1 MTPYKSL
8 LEEALEAWAYT
19 RQGVIDEV
27 KNIPE
32 KNFNF
37 RPTPIILSK
46 NNKGKSGQSRSVAE
60 LAHHIIESGLMM
72 SGELTRP
79 DGNFRRKSYPKFLRE
94 YAGHIQPTDSKKQL
108 LALLKSTHQ
117 EGEKK
122 FREAGELLMLQYIT
136 RFDGL
141 KGTRLAWMN
150 HGISHEEYHRGQLAL
165 YARLLGRVPALTQL
179 IMGGE

>member
-27 KNIPE
+27 NNIPE
-32 KNFNF
+32 KDFGF
-37 RPTPIILSK
+37 RPTPK
-46 NNKGKSGQSRSVAE
+46 NRSVAE

-79 DGNFRRKSYPKFLRE
+79 DGDFQRQDYPDFLKE
-94 YAGHIQPTDSKKQL
+94 HAGHIQPTESKKKL
-108 LALLKSTHQ
+108 LALLKSTHA

-122 FREAGELLMLQYIT
+122 FREAGELLILQYIT

-179 IMGGE
+179 IMGEAEK

>member
-1 MTPYKSL
+1 VRQKAKKKKRTMTPYKSL

-32 KNFNF
+32 KDFNF
-37 RPTPIILSK
+37 RPTSH
-46 NNKGKSGQSRSVAE
+46 NRSVAE
-60 LAHHIIESGLMM
+60 LVHHIIESGLMM

-79 DGNFRRKSYPKFLRE
+79 DGDFQRQEYLEFLQE
-94 YAGHIQPTDSKKQL
+94 YAGHLKSTASKSEL
-108 LALLKSTHQ
+108 LALLKSTHK

-122 FREAGELLMLQYIT
+122 FREAGELQILQYIN

-165 YARLLGRVPALTQL
+165 YARLLGRVPALTKL
-179 IMGGE
+179 IMGG

>member
-32 KNFNF
+32 KDFHF
-37 RPTPIILSK
+37 RPTPK
-46 NNKGKSGQSRSVAE
+46 NRSVAE
-60 LAHHIIESGLMM
+60 LVHHIIESGLMM

-79 DGNFRRKSYPKFLRE
+79 DGDFQRQDYPEFLKE
-94 YAGHIQPTDSKKQL
+94 YAGHLQATESKQKL
-108 LALLKSTHQ
+108 LAWLKSTHV

-122 FREAGELLMLQYIT
+122 FRAAGELLMLQYIT

-150 HGISHEEYHRGQLAL
+150 HGISHEEYHRGQLTL

-179 IMGGE
+179 ITGETKK

>member
-1 MTPYKSL
+1 MNPYKSL

-27 KNIPE
+27 ENIPE
-32 KNFNF
+32 KDFSF
-37 RPTPIILSK
+37 RPTPQ
-46 NNKGKSGQSRSVAE
+46 NRSVAE

-79 DGNFRRKSYPKFLRE
+79 DGDFLRQDYPEFLKE
-94 YAGHIQPTDSKKQL
+94 YAGHIQPTDSKKKL
-108 LALLKSTHQ
+108 LALLKSTHAD
-117 EGEKK
+117 GEKK
-122 FREAGELLMLQYIT
+122 FHEAGELLILQYIT

-165 YARLLGRVPALTQL
+165 YARLLGRVPALTKL
-179 IMGGE
+179 IMGEAEI

>member
-8 LEEALEAWAYT
+8 LEEALEAWTYT

-27 KNIPE
+27 ENIPE
-32 KNFNF
+32 KDFGF
-37 RPTPIILSK
+37 RPTP
-46 NNKGKSGQSRSVAE
+46 QSRSVAE
-60 LAHHIIESGLMM
+60 LVHHIIESGLMM

-79 DGNFRRKSYPKFLRE
+79 DGDFLRQDYPEFLKE
-94 YAGHIQPTDSKKQL
+94 YAGHIQPTESKKKL
-108 LALLKSTHQ
+108 LALLKSTHA

-165 YARLLGRVPALTQL
+165 YVRLLGRVPALTKL
-179 IMGGE
+179 IMGEAEK